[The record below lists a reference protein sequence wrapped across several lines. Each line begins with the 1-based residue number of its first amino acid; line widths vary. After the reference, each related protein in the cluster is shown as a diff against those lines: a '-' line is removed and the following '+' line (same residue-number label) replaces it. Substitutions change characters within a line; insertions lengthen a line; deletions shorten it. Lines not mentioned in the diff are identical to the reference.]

1 MDPGALSIAAT
12 SWVRSEFFRRP
23 PPVTIRARRAP
34 GRDES
39 GSCLSA
45 ILMMVRVGRAVRI
58 ALGAEDFVRVLGAAA
73 ALILTGTLTF
83 WLAQDW
89 SLVDSLYVAVATL
102 TTSSILDPELTITDA
117 WLKLFTAGYVL
128 LGIGILVEVARRLGM
143 AFIAARAKVAAEKQ
157 AEART

>member
-1 MDPGALSIAAT
+1 MI
-12 SWVRSEFFRRP
+12 
-23 PPVTIRARRAP
+23 
-34 GRDES
+34 
-39 GSCLSA
+39 SA

-73 ALILTGTLTF
+73 ALILMGTVTF

-89 SLVDSLYVAVATL
+89 SFVDSLYVAVATL
-102 TTSSILDPELTITDA
+102 TTSSILDPELTITDP
-117 WLKLFTAGYVL
+117 WLKIFTAGYVL

-157 AEART
+157 AEAGT

>member
-1 MDPGALSIAAT
+1 MTIGA
-12 SWVRSEFFRRP
+12 RRP
-23 PPVTIRARRAP
+23 NGSGEPSGDALRPPDDAARRSRCA
-34 GRDES
+34 D
-39 GSCLSA
+39 
-45 ILMMVRVGRAVRI
+45 

-73 ALILTGTLTF
+73 ALILTGTLTY
-83 WLAQDW
+83 WVAQDW

-117 WLKLFTAGYVL
+117 WLKIFTAGYVL

>member
-1 MDPGALSIAAT
+1 M
-12 SWVRSEFFRRP
+12 
-23 PPVTIRARRAP
+23 
-34 GRDES
+34 
-39 GSCLSA
+39 LSA
-45 ILMMVRVGRAVRI
+45 IVMMVRVGRAVRI
-58 ALGAEDFVRVLGAAA
+58 ALGEEDFVRVLGAAA

-117 WLKLFTAGYVL
+117 WLKIFTASYVL

-143 AFIAARAKVAAEKQ
+143 AFIAARAKVAAEQQ
-157 AEART
+157 AEAGT